1 MLLEMK
7 NVVKQF
13 GGLTAVSNM
22 SGIEGE
28 SICSSLTE
36 SSN

>member
-13 GGLTAVSNM
+13 GGLTAVSNTLLNP
-22 SGIEGE
+22 GITGA
-28 SICSSLTE
+28 
-36 SSN
+36 

>member
-13 GGLTAVSNM
+13 GGLTAVSNITLYKNQFKM
-22 SGIEGE
+22 D
-28 SICSSLTE
+28 
-36 SSN
+36 